1 MVLAE
6 RNTGDIVRNGRRS
19 RGPSPN
25 THTSGAGSGAAG
37 HGHNSATGMAGGG
50 GAGGGGGGGGGSGG
64 TNSTGNEKATANVP
78 GAGTPE
84 SSDDDNSTKRNGKS
98 KAKQSEYEEKIRVGR
113 DYQAVC
119 PQLVPELD
127 RRPEL
132 MNERALLVWSPT
144 KEIPDM
150 KLEEYIS
157 VAKEKYGYNG
167 EQALGMLFWHK
178 HDLERAVMDLA
189 NFTPFPD
196 EWTIEDKV
204 LFDQAF
210 QFHGKS
216 FHRIRQMLPDK
227 SIASLV
233 KYYYSWKKTRHRSS
247 AMDRQ
252 EKMIKTAVK
261 DGSENGS
268 EVGSNE
274 ESDNDDK
281 IQKNRQMMEQLEK
294 DCSDGNVDVDSG
306 STGAQKTTPSSTET
320 AAAAQ
325 PRISARWTSDEIEV
339 ALLALRDYGKNFPM
353 IAKVVG
359 TKTEA
364 HVRTFYVSNRRRY
377 NLDQIVKEYEAKSE
391 DSNIEE
397 QCDAAPA
404 AGAAATTA
412 TAATAAAGN
421 LMEGSKSETSDATSQ
436 ELAKKEEPMANANS
450 TASSNS
456 NNNTTK
462 KKPELMNAAIA
473 ALKSSECASSTAV
486 APLAAALAAATASGT
501 ASVNK
506 AATLAI
512 GAPTI
517 TIVDES
523 DTATSSS
530 SDLANSNN
538 NMAPAAGSNSV
549 SSLSGIS
556 SSNSSSSSSA
566 APAKSSTNNNHN
578 DADSEESLS
587 LKSSAHV
594 PVKRDNS
601 DLNTG
606 ELPPAKKMA
615 LAVGAEFL
623 AK

>member
-1 MVLAE
+1 MLGFGLPGFGLSIDNGGGDIDNDNNNPSGNIG
-6 RNTGDIVRNGRRS
+6 NTGSNSNARRVVVGGFCKNCNVVCYILFDSPLGRMCKSCHTHWRRTGNRRPISGPDSIAPTKRS
-19 RGPSPN
+19 
-25 THTSGAGSGAAG
+25 T
-37 HGHNSATGMAGGG
+37 HNSAAAADRSKRKPPRGMYINHDDLTALAGCKNPCEYLAEGDRKI
-50 GAGGGGGGGGGSGG
+50 AALMA
-64 TNSTGNEKATANVP
+64 EV
-78 GAGTPE
+78 
-84 SSDDDNSTKRNGKS
+84 RN
-98 KAKQSEYEEKIRVGR
+98 
-113 DYQAVC
+113 
-119 PQLVPELD
+119 
-127 RRPEL
+127 
-132 MNERALLVWSPT
+132 
-144 KEIPDM
+144 
-150 KLEEYIS
+150 
-157 VAKEKYGYNG
+157 
-167 EQALGMLFWHK
+167 
-178 HDLERAVMDLA
+178 
-189 NFTPFPD
+189 
-196 EWTIEDKV
+196 
-204 LFDQAF
+204 
-210 QFHGKS
+210 
-216 FHRIRQMLPDK
+216 
-227 SIASLV
+227 
-233 KYYYSWKKTRHRSS
+233 
-247 AMDRQ
+247 
-252 EKMIKTAVK
+252 
-261 DGSENGS
+261 
-268 EVGSNE
+268 
-274 ESDNDDK
+274 